1 MEYSWFVAEIRKNQE
16 TADIEHAVDK
26 AIDNIPDDF
35 QIRPFLLA
43 HRSEV
48 QGMLL
53 TEYNEVEAMELF
65 KEDGRAEE
73 RVNTEIQKKRAD
85 DAEKRADDAEK
96 RAGDAENK
104 IAILEAQIRSLKGEA

>member
-1 MEYSWFVAEIRKNQE
+1 MAEIRKNQE

-26 AIDNIPDDF
+26 AIDNIPVDF

-43 HRSEV
+43 HRLEV

-65 KEDGRAEE
+65 KEEGKAEE
-73 RVNTEIQKKRAD
+73 RINTERERKRAD
-85 DAEKRADDAEK
+85 EAEAELCSVT
-96 RAGDAENK
+96 AELAEYK
-104 IAILEAQIRSLKGEA
+104 ERFGEL